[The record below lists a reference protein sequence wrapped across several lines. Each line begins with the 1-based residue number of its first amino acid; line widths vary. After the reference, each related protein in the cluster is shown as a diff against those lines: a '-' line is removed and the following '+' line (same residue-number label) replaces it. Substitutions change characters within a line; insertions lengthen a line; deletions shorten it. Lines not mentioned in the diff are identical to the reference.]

1 MKSLR
6 VLAIGA
12 ALIAGGSALASAQPN
27 DHRGDRDDYRGN
39 HYYNGDRDDHRFR
52 GDRDDRRFRGD
63 RDDRRF
69 RGGRPN
75 AIYWRDN
82 DDRRGYFD
90 RDRGRVVVVNQPY
103 YVGERRF
110 FNGYY
115 WTWDGDRW
123 CRQDHGFRI
132 FFRF

>member
-27 DHRGDRDDYRGN
+27 DHRGDRDDDRGN
-39 HYYNGDRDDHRFR
+39 RYYQGDRDDHRFR
-52 GDRDDRRFRGD
+52 G
-63 RDDRRF
+63 
-69 RGGRPN
+69 GRPN
-75 AIYWRDN
+75 RIYWRDN

-90 RDRGRVVVVNQPY
+90 RDRGRVIVVRQPY
-103 YVGERRF
+103 FVGERRF

-123 CRQDHGFRI
+123 CRRDHGFKI
-132 FFRF
+132 FFSF